1 MLNPDLALL
10 EDELFAVQNL
20 FGVSVFN
27 QDPERLSPTMKSS
40 VPLELF
46 VSLKLKLK
54 AYCASGDWLY
64 EGANLKSR
72 KFMHEAK
79 NDLPHLRVLDQLT
92 EALR

>member
-1 MLNPDLALL
+1 MLNSNLALL

-40 VPLELF
+40 VPLELL
-46 VSLKLKLK
+46 VSLELKLK

-64 EGANLKSR
+64 EGAYLKPR

-79 NDLPHLRVLDQLT
+79 NDLPHLWLLDEL
-92 EALR
+92 A

>member
-54 AYCASGDWLY
+54 AYCASGDWY

>member
-10 EDELFAVQNL
+10 EDELLAVQNL
-20 FGVSVFN
+20 FGVSIFN

-46 VSLKLKLK
+46 VGLKLKLK
-54 AYCASGDWLY
+54 AYCASSDWLH

-79 NDLPHLRVLDQLT
+79 NDLPHLWVLDQLT
-92 EALR
+92 KALR